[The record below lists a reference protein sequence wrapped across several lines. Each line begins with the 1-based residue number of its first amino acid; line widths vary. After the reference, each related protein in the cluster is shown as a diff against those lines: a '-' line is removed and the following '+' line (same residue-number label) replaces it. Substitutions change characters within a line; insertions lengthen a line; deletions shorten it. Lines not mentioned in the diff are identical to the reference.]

1 MDDEDAPREP
11 ISDLDARRRER
22 AGDALDPSAEADE
35 AAPDDLDREWL
46 QAKWKEGERAEQR
59 PEAQPGPG
67 EDERPGWRLALERS
81 GRDHRAAFTEGGRAG
96 LVDMYL
102 DGGRRWWEIAS
113 VVVAALAVALAVFGL
128 LLGAVASIVAGTY
141 AIGRAGVQALVDL
154 GVPQTIYRP
163 VTAYLDGHS
172 EGLPITAGQLA
183 GLWLWGQVA
192 LLVFGFFGSWGARL
206 GWIATGAATVAMV
219 WAGTTPHA
227 SRWTAAGVA
236 VLAWSVLSIV
246 AFHGAGRGRRLTII
260 SDAFDRPA
268 ARRPGSGEP

>member
-1 MDDEDAPREP
+1 MDDEDGPREP

-22 AGDALDPSAEADE
+22 SGDDLEPAAGAEASPEDR
-35 AAPDDLDREWL
+35 DREWL
-46 QAKWKEGERAEQR
+46 RAKWKDSERAEQR
-59 PEAQPGPG
+59 SEARPGPG
-67 EDERPGWRLALERS
+67 EDGRPGWWLALERS
-81 GRDHRAAFTEGGRAG
+81 WRDHREAFAEDGWAG
-96 LVDMYL
+96 VVDMYL
-102 DGGRRWWEIAS
+102 DGGRRWWEIAA
-113 VVVAALAVALAVFGL
+113 VVVVVLAVALAVLGL

-141 AIGRAGVQALVDL
+141 ALGRAGVQALVDL

-172 EGLPITAGQLA
+172 AGLPITAGQLA

-206 GWIATGAATVAMV
+206 GWIATGAVTVAMV
-219 WAGTTPHA
+219 WAGTTPHG

-246 AFHGAGRGRRLTII
+246 AFHGAGRGHRLTII
-260 SDAFDRPA
+260 SNAFDRSDD
-268 ARRPGSGEP
+268 RRTGSGDR